1 MVAVSLKKFF
11 QAEDGIRDAQES
23 RGLGDVYKRQP
34 IILIVV
40 LLTAACGHDPGGKDK
55 IAVIDWDKAFSAHPK
70 QTVLKQGEAELQK
83 LLRYREEQAEIAK
96 TQIAGLTRLQ
106 QLKQNSKANFLDA
119 GFQTQMYAAEAK
131 ERKKLLDAYDAAV
144 KEADAALAEQEK
156 ELEDAY
162 QLKILNLRLRLEAI
176 KMRPAERE
184 VVQNEL
190 NQVQSEREQ
199 QRQQILAAKNK
210 IIGAKMEPLVVETQA
225 RLKQHAEQLQQEMQ
239 GDMSGV
245 LSKDQSDL
253 AKVPEALTKAMAA
266 IDKQADKLQES
277 NEKLRAG
284 IRNDIESNVIKL
296 AHERQYTIVFHSVK
310 VNIKADDITDD
321 VVKALQNMK

>member
-1 MVAVSLKKFF
+1 MRWLT
-11 QAEDGIRDAQES
+11 
-23 RGLGDVYKRQP
+23 P

-162 QLKILNLRLRLEAI
+162 KLKILNLRLRLEAI

>member
-1 MVAVSLKKFF
+1 MRWLT
-11 QAEDGIRDAQES
+11 
-23 RGLGDVYKRQP
+23 P

-106 QLKQNSKANFLDA
+106 QLKQNSKANFMDA

-162 QLKILNLRLRLEAI
+162 QLKILNFRLRLEAI

-253 AKVPEALTKAMAA
+253 AKVPEDLTKAMAA

-284 IRNDIESNVIKL
+284 ILNDIESNVIKL

>member
-1 MVAVSLKKFF
+1 MRWLT
-11 QAEDGIRDAQES
+11 
-23 RGLGDVYKRQP
+23 P

-106 QLKQNSKANFLDA
+106 HLKQNSKANFMDA

-162 QLKILNLRLRLEAI
+162 QLKILNFRLRLEAI

-210 IIGAKMEPLVVETQA
+210 IIGAKMEPLVAETQA

>member
-1 MVAVSLKKFF
+1 MRWLT
-11 QAEDGIRDAQES
+11 
-23 RGLGDVYKRQP
+23 P

-162 QLKILNLRLRLEAI
+162 QLKILNFRLRLEAI

-184 VVQNEL
+184 VIQNEL

-210 IIGAKMEPLVVETQA
+210 IIGAKMEPLVAETQA

>member
-1 MVAVSLKKFF
+1 MRWLT
-11 QAEDGIRDAQES
+11 
-23 RGLGDVYKRQP
+23 P

-106 QLKQNSKANFLDA
+106 QLKQNSKANFMDA

-162 QLKILNLRLRLEAI
+162 QLKILNFRLRLEAI

>member
-1 MVAVSLKKFF
+1 MRWLT
-11 QAEDGIRDAQES
+11 
-23 RGLGDVYKRQP
+23 P

-83 LLRYREEQAEIAK
+83 LLRYRDEQAEIAK

-131 ERKKLLDAYDAAV
+131 ERKKLLDAYDSAV

-190 NQVQSEREQ
+190 NKVQSEREQ
-199 QRQQILAAKNK
+199 QRQLILAAKNK
-210 IIGAKMEPLVVETQA
+210 IIGAKMEPLVAETQA

-239 GDMSGV
+239 GDMSVV

-253 AKVPEALTKAMAA
+253 AKVPEALTTAMAA

-277 NEKLRAG
+277 NEKLKDS

-321 VVKALQNMK
+321 VVKALRNMK

>member
-1 MVAVSLKKFF
+1 MRWLT
-11 QAEDGIRDAQES
+11 
-23 RGLGDVYKRQP
+23 P

-106 QLKQNSKANFLDA
+106 QLKQNSKANFMDA

-162 QLKILNLRLRLEAI
+162 QLKILNFRLRLEAI

-199 QRQQILAAKNK
+199 QRQQILAEKNK
-210 IIGAKMEPLVVETQA
+210 IIGAKMEPLVAETQA

>member
-1 MVAVSLKKFF
+1 MRWLT
-11 QAEDGIRDAQES
+11 
-23 RGLGDVYKRQP
+23 P

-106 QLKQNSKANFLDA
+106 QLKQNSKANFMDA

-210 IIGAKMEPLVVETQA
+210 IIGTKMEPLVAETQA

-266 IDKQADKLQES
+266 IDKQGDKLQES

>member
-1 MVAVSLKKFF
+1 MRWLT
-11 QAEDGIRDAQES
+11 
-23 RGLGDVYKRQP
+23 P

-162 QLKILNLRLRLEAI
+162 QLKILNFRLRLEAI

-210 IIGAKMEPLVVETQA
+210 IIGTKMEPLVAETQA
-225 RLKQHAEQLQQEMQ
+225 RLKQHTEQLQQEMQ

>member
-1 MVAVSLKKFF
+1 MRWLT
-11 QAEDGIRDAQES
+11 
-23 RGLGDVYKRQP
+23 P

-210 IIGAKMEPLVVETQA
+210 IIGTKMEPLVAETQA

-296 AHERQYTIVFHSVK
+296 AHERQYTISK
-310 VNIKADDITDD
+310 RMT
-321 VVKALQNMK
+321 LLMML

>member
-1 MVAVSLKKFF
+1 MRWLT
-11 QAEDGIRDAQES
+11 
-23 RGLGDVYKRQP
+23 P

-131 ERKKLLDAYDAAV
+131 ERKKLLDAYDSAV

-190 NQVQSEREQ
+190 NKVQSEREQ
-199 QRQQILAAKNK
+199 QRQLILAAKNK
-210 IIGAKMEPLVVETQA
+210 IIGAKMEPLVAETQA

-239 GDMSGV
+239 GDMSVV

-253 AKVPEALTKAMAA
+253 AKVPEALTTAMAA

-277 NEKLRAG
+277 NEKLKDS

>member
-1 MVAVSLKKFF
+1 MRWLT
-11 QAEDGIRDAQES
+11 
-23 RGLGDVYKRQP
+23 P

-40 LLTAACGHDPGGKDK
+40 LLNAACGHDPGGKDK

-106 QLKQNSKANFLDA
+106 QLKQNSKANFMDA

-162 QLKILNLRLRLEAI
+162 QLKILNFRLRLEAI

-245 LSKDQSDL
+245 LSKDQSNL

>member
-1 MVAVSLKKFF
+1 MRWLT
-11 QAEDGIRDAQES
+11 
-23 RGLGDVYKRQP
+23 P

-199 QRQQILAAKNK
+199 QRQQILAEKNK

-284 IRNDIESNVIKL
+284 ILNDIESNVIKL

>member
-1 MVAVSLKKFF
+1 MRWLT
-11 QAEDGIRDAQES
+11 
-23 RGLGDVYKRQP
+23 P

-106 QLKQNSKANFLDA
+106 QLKQNSKANFMDA

-162 QLKILNLRLRLEAI
+162 QLKILNFRLRLEAK

>member
-1 MVAVSLKKFF
+1 MRWLT
-11 QAEDGIRDAQES
+11 
-23 RGLGDVYKRQP
+23 P

-131 ERKKLLDAYDAAV
+131 ERKKLLDAYDASV

-162 QLKILNLRLRLEAI
+162 QLKILNFRLRLEAI

-210 IIGAKMEPLVVETQA
+210 IIGTKMEPLVAETQA

>member
-1 MVAVSLKKFF
+1 MRWLT
-11 QAEDGIRDAQES
+11 
-23 RGLGDVYKRQP
+23 P
-34 IILIVV
+34 IILIVL

-106 QLKQNSKANFLDA
+106 QLKQNSKANFMDA

-162 QLKILNLRLRLEAI
+162 QLKILNFRLRLEAI

>member
-1 MVAVSLKKFF
+1 MRWLT
-11 QAEDGIRDAQES
+11 
-23 RGLGDVYKRQP
+23 P

-144 KEADAALAEQEK
+144 KEAAAALAEQEK

-199 QRQQILAAKNK
+199 QRQQILAEKNK
-210 IIGAKMEPLVVETQA
+210 IIGAKMEPLVAETQA

>member
-1 MVAVSLKKFF
+1 MRWLT
-11 QAEDGIRDAQES
+11 
-23 RGLGDVYKRQP
+23 P

-83 LLRYREEQAEIAK
+83 LLRYRDEQAEIAK

-131 ERKKLLDAYDAAV
+131 ERKKLLDAYDSAV

-190 NQVQSEREQ
+190 NKVQSEREQ
-199 QRQQILAAKNK
+199 QRQLILAAKNK
-210 IIGAKMEPLVVETQA
+210 IIGAKMEPLVAEMQA

-239 GDMSGV
+239 GDMSVV

-253 AKVPEALTKAMAA
+253 AKVPEALTTAMAA

-277 NEKLRAG
+277 NEKLKDS

>member
-1 MVAVSLKKFF
+1 MRWLT
-11 QAEDGIRDAQES
+11 
-23 RGLGDVYKRQP
+23 P

-162 QLKILNLRLRLEAI
+162 QLKILNFRLRLEAI
-176 KMRPAERE
+176 KMRPSERE

-210 IIGAKMEPLVVETQA
+210 INGTKMEPLVAETQA

>member
-1 MVAVSLKKFF
+1 M
-11 QAEDGIRDAQES
+11 
-23 RGLGDVYKRQP
+23 
-34 IILIVV
+34 
-40 LLTAACGHDPGGKDK
+40 
-55 IAVIDWDKAFSAHPK
+55 
-70 QTVLKQGEAELQK
+70 QK

-106 QLKQNSKANFLDA
+106 QLKQNSKANFMDA

-210 IIGAKMEPLVVETQA
+210 IIGTKMEPLVAETQA

>member
-1 MVAVSLKKFF
+1 MRWLT
-11 QAEDGIRDAQES
+11 
-23 RGLGDVYKRQP
+23 P

-106 QLKQNSKANFLDA
+106 QLKQNSKANFMDA

-144 KEADAALAEQEK
+144 KEADAVLAEQEK

-162 QLKILNLRLRLEAI
+162 QLKILNFRLRLEAI

>member
-1 MVAVSLKKFF
+1 MRWLT
-11 QAEDGIRDAQES
+11 
-23 RGLGDVYKRQP
+23 P

-106 QLKQNSKANFLDA
+106 QLKQNSKANFMDA

-162 QLKILNLRLRLEAI
+162 QLKILNFRLRLEAI

-284 IRNDIESNVIKL
+284 IRDDIESNVIKL

>member
-1 MVAVSLKKFF
+1 MRWLT
-11 QAEDGIRDAQES
+11 
-23 RGLGDVYKRQP
+23 P

-190 NQVQSEREQ
+190 NQVQSEQEQ
-199 QRQQILAAKNK
+199 QRQQILAEKNK
-210 IIGAKMEPLVVETQA
+210 IIGAKMEPLVAETQA

>member
-1 MVAVSLKKFF
+1 MRWLT
-11 QAEDGIRDAQES
+11 
-23 RGLGDVYKRQP
+23 P

-83 LLRYREEQAEIAK
+83 LLRYRDEQAEIAK

-131 ERKKLLDAYDAAV
+131 ERKKLLDAYDSAV

-190 NQVQSEREQ
+190 NKVQSEREQ
-199 QRQQILAAKNK
+199 QRQLILAAKNK
-210 IIGAKMEPLVVETQA
+210 IIGAKMEPLVAETQA
-225 RLKQHAEQLQQEMQ
+225 RLKQHAEHLQQEMQ
-239 GDMSGV
+239 GDMSVV

-253 AKVPEALTKAMAA
+253 AKVPEALTTAMAA

-277 NEKLRAG
+277 NEKLKDS

>member
-1 MVAVSLKKFF
+1 MRWLT
-11 QAEDGIRDAQES
+11 
-23 RGLGDVYKRQP
+23 P

-106 QLKQNSKANFLDA
+106 QLKQNSKANFMDA

-210 IIGAKMEPLVVETQA
+210 IIGTKMEPLVAETQA

-245 LSKDQSDL
+245 LLKDQSDL

>member
-1 MVAVSLKKFF
+1 MRWLT
-11 QAEDGIRDAQES
+11 
-23 RGLGDVYKRQP
+23 P

-106 QLKQNSKANFLDA
+106 QLKQNSKANFMDA
-119 GFQTQMYAAEAK
+119 GFRTQMYAAEAK

-210 IIGAKMEPLVVETQA
+210 IIGTKMEPLVAETQA

>member
-1 MVAVSLKKFF
+1 MRWLT
-11 QAEDGIRDAQES
+11 
-23 RGLGDVYKRQP
+23 P

-70 QTVLKQGEAELQK
+70 QTVLKQDEAELQK

-162 QLKILNLRLRLEAI
+162 QLKILNFRLRLEAI

>member
-1 MVAVSLKKFF
+1 MRWLT
-11 QAEDGIRDAQES
+11 
-23 RGLGDVYKRQP
+23 P

-106 QLKQNSKANFLDA
+106 QLKQNSKANFMDA

-156 ELEDAY
+156 ELEGAY
-162 QLKILNLRLRLEAI
+162 QLKILNFRLRLEAI

>member
-1 MVAVSLKKFF
+1 MRWLT
-11 QAEDGIRDAQES
+11 
-23 RGLGDVYKRQP
+23 P

-55 IAVIDWDKAFSAHPK
+55 IAVIDWDKAFSAHPN

-162 QLKILNLRLRLEAI
+162 QLKILNFRLRLEAI

-210 IIGAKMEPLVVETQA
+210 IIGTKMEPLVAETQA

>member
-1 MVAVSLKKFF
+1 MRWLT
-11 QAEDGIRDAQES
+11 
-23 RGLGDVYKRQP
+23 P

-40 LLTAACGHDPGGKDK
+40 LLTAACGHAPGGKDK

-162 QLKILNLRLRLEAI
+162 QLKILNFRLRLEAI

-210 IIGAKMEPLVVETQA
+210 IIGTKMEPLVAETQA

>member
-1 MVAVSLKKFF
+1 MRWLT
-11 QAEDGIRDAQES
+11 
-23 RGLGDVYKRQP
+23 P

-83 LLRYREEQAEIAK
+83 LLCYREEQAEIAK

-162 QLKILNLRLRLEAI
+162 QLKILNFRLRLEAI

-210 IIGAKMEPLVVETQA
+210 IIGTKMEPLVAETQA

>member
-1 MVAVSLKKFF
+1 MRWLT
-11 QAEDGIRDAQES
+11 
-23 RGLGDVYKRQP
+23 P

-106 QLKQNSKANFLDA
+106 QLKQNSKANFMDA

-162 QLKILNLRLRLEAI
+162 QLKILNFRLRLEAI

-199 QRQQILAAKNK
+199 QRQQILAANNK

>member
-1 MVAVSLKKFF
+1 M
-11 QAEDGIRDAQES
+11 
-23 RGLGDVYKRQP
+23 
-34 IILIVV
+34 IVV

-106 QLKQNSKANFLDA
+106 QLKQNSKANFMDA

-210 IIGAKMEPLVVETQA
+210 IIGTKMEPLVAETQA

>member
-1 MVAVSLKKFF
+1 MRWLT
-11 QAEDGIRDAQES
+11 
-23 RGLGDVYKRQP
+23 P

-162 QLKILNLRLRLEAI
+162 QLKILNFRLRLEAI

-199 QRQQILAAKNK
+199 QIQQILAAKNK

>member
-1 MVAVSLKKFF
+1 MRWLT
-11 QAEDGIRDAQES
+11 
-23 RGLGDVYKRQP
+23 P

-70 QTVLKQGEAELQK
+70 QTVLKQGEAELQT

-106 QLKQNSKANFLDA
+106 QLKQNSKANFMDA

-162 QLKILNLRLRLEAI
+162 QLKILNFRLRLEAI

>member
-1 MVAVSLKKFF
+1 MRWLT
-11 QAEDGIRDAQES
+11 
-23 RGLGDVYKRQP
+23 P

-40 LLTAACGHDPGGKDK
+40 LLNAACGHDPGGKDK

-106 QLKQNSKANFLDA
+106 QLKQNSKANFMDA

-162 QLKILNLRLRLEAI
+162 QLKILNFRLRLEAI

-225 RLKQHAEQLQQEMQ
+225 RLKQHAEQLHQEMQ

>member
-1 MVAVSLKKFF
+1 MRWLT
-11 QAEDGIRDAQES
+11 
-23 RGLGDVYKRQP
+23 P

-199 QRQQILAAKNK
+199 QRQQILAEKNK
-210 IIGAKMEPLVVETQA
+210 IIGAKMEPLVAETQA
-225 RLKQHAEQLQQEMQ
+225 RLKQHADQLQQEMQ

>member
-1 MVAVSLKKFF
+1 MRWLT
-11 QAEDGIRDAQES
+11 
-23 RGLGDVYKRQP
+23 P

-106 QLKQNSKANFLDA
+106 QLKQNSKANFMDA

-156 ELEDAY
+156 DLEDAY

-210 IIGAKMEPLVVETQA
+210 IIGTKMEPLVAETQA